1 MVTWGGIVSTK
12 AQRAAK
18 KLAALCALNNQKNFL
33 ALPNPSQPLIC
44 RLKELMLVCLQG

>member
-1 MVTWGGIVSTK
+1 VDVGGGTE

-18 KLAALCALNNQKNFL
+18 TLAALCALNNQINYL
-33 ALPNPSQPLIC
+33 AHPNPSQPHIC